1 MIKFISDKLFSYMRN
16 NTDIPDDMVD
26 VYRYGIEITISS
38 ILNIL
43 LIVSA
48 SLLMG
53 HLMYGIVFLLFFIPL
68 RSYCGGYHATTYFR
82 CNMVFLLTYIA
93 VYLSSLYLTEYF
105 NDSIQLAEVLL
116 LLAFLPI
123 LIFSPVKNVH
133 KTLSEKTAKKC
144 RILSFIIYIV
154 LALTSMYFCFI
165 KSIYGAIMVMT
176 LVAISVMIL
185 VEIFMQRR
193 GYHETEKNCSEDD
206 C

>member
-1 MIKFISDKLFSYMRN
+1 MIKSISDKLLSYMRN
-16 NTDIPDDMVD
+16 NTDIPDDMAD

-38 ILNIL
+38 ILNIF
-43 LIVSA
+43 LIVLV

-82 CNMVFLLTYIA
+82 CNTVFLLTYIA